1 MSESFDWVCPLS
13 EVEDFRTV
21 HLLIFG
27 RYGCKC
33 SECYRLYF
41 TVRICFIFF
50 SFLTER
56 QMKRFGMLFTFACF
70 SNYLLAPQF
79 CNFDHIWFLFKTNLI
94 NNCFYWIYS
103 IPRLIE
109 LMDKMIIFYWK
120 ITSSLKIIS

>member
-13 EVEDFRTV
+13 EVEDFRIV

-41 TVRICFIFF
+41 IVRICFIFF
-50 SFLTER
+50 SFMTVT
-56 QMKRFGMLFTFACF
+56 QMKMFAMLFTFACF
-70 SNYLLAPQF
+70 SNYLFVPQF
-79 CNFDHIWFLFKTNLI
+79 CSFDHTWFLFKIYLI

-103 IPRLIE
+103 IPRLIA
-109 LMDKMIIFYWK
+109 LMGNMIIFYWK